1 MRLRSATE
9 ADVEPLAEILADPAV
24 AGWWQDYSPERVR
37 EEMLGPDATETGL
50 VIEVDGAVAGWVQWN
65 EEAWHEYPSVSM
77 DIFVAPAHFGKGV
90 AQAALRAV
98 IESFAVKG
106 HHRFEIDPTLSNER
120 AIRAYAKLGFKPVG
134 VLRACE
140 RRPDGW
146 ADALLMDLLI
156 DELVPDPRGS
166 HGS

>member
-9 ADVEPLAEILADPAV
+9 ADVGPLAEILAEPEV
-24 AGWWQDYSPERVR
+24 ARWWQGYSAERVR
-37 EEMLGPDATETGL
+37 EEMLGSDASEAGL
-50 VIEVDGAVAGWVQWN
+50 VIEVDGAVAGWVQWD
-65 EEAWHEYPSVSM
+65 EETWPEYPRVAM
-77 DIFVAPAHFGKGV
+77 DIFVAPAQFGRGV
-90 AQAALRAV
+90 ARAALRAV

-134 VLRACE
+134 VLRASE
-140 RRPDGW
+140 RRPEGW

-156 DELVPDPRGS
+156 EELVPERHP
-166 HGS
+166 